1 MKPDIK
7 NMTKGLWK
15 AAILS
20 FLFSA
25 RLFGQQASTEQ
36 VLTLQVLEINKIGIN
51 NNAVTLIIDQASLE
65 NGMPV
70 PAVNEEGVLVWITN
84 GENKK
89 ITVASNNP
97 SPRFLVKLV
106 ALDVPS
112 SAGVGSPEVI
122 LTDNATK
129 DFVIGVSKT
138 TGRCKIKFTAAA
150 KISDGIG
157 SETYIITYT
166 ITGS

>member
-1 MKPDIK
+1 MKAGIK
-7 NMTKGLWK
+7 NMAARWWK
-15 AAILS
+15 ATLLS

-25 RLFGQQASTEQ
+25 RLIGQQASTDQ

-51 NNAVTLIIDQASLE
+51 NTAVTLIIDQASLE
-65 NGMPV
+65 DGKAI
-70 PAVNEEGVLVWITN
+70 PAVNEEGVLMWITN

-97 SPRFLVKLV
+97 SPRFLIKLV
-106 ALDVPS
+106 ALDVPN
-112 SAGVGSPEVI
+112 SAGVAGPEVV
-122 LTDNATK
+122 LSDNTTK
-129 DFVIGVSKT
+129 DMVIGVSKT
-138 TGRCKIKFTAAA
+138 IGRCKVKFTASA
-150 KISDGIG
+150 KIGDGVG